1 MSTLQSVLMLLII
14 TVVLVSMVNG
24 FRDDL
29 IELFGGGGGR
39 GGIGR
44 GGIGRGRWGGRW
56 GGLGRPAL
64 GWGAGYRPFF
74 HAPLINS
81 PLYGSTTITPIE
93 YGVSDDDQPIF
104 YGFPLFLTKLFV

>member
-1 MSTLQSVLMLLII
+1 
-14 TVVLVSMVNG
+14 MVNG

-29 IELFGGGGGR
+29 IELFGGGGGRGGIGRGGIGRGGIGR